1 MRYAKTIQTAAAA
14 LAALALTACA
24 STAKPSA
31 TAPIKTVAVPEMPSA
46 PFGLLTEHE
55 RPARPAG
62 GSPEQL
68 LNHAAAYGAYC
79 QKLEAQ
85 VSGWRA
91 WYRQGEKTE

>member
-1 MRYAKTIQTAAAA
+1 MRYAKTIQTAAAV

-31 TAPIKTVAVPEMPSA
+31 TPIKTVDIPVMPAA
-46 PFGLLTEHE
+46 PSELLAIHE

-79 QKLEAQ
+79 QKLQMQ
-85 VSGWRA
+85 VSGWQA
-91 WYRQGEKTE
+91 WYRQGAKTE

>member
-1 MRYAKTIQTAAAA
+1 MRYAKTIQAAAA

-31 TAPIKTVAVPEMPSA
+31 TTPVKTVSVPAMPPA
-46 PFGLLTEHE
+46 PFGLLAEHE

-79 QKLEAQ
+79 QKLETQ
-85 VSGWRA
+85 VAGWRA
-91 WYRQGEKTE
+91 WYRRGEQTE

>member
-1 MRYAKTIQTAAAA
+1 MRYAKTMQTAAAA

-31 TAPIKTVAVPEMPSA
+31 TPVKTVAVPEMPSA
-46 PFGLLTEHE
+46 PFELLAEHE